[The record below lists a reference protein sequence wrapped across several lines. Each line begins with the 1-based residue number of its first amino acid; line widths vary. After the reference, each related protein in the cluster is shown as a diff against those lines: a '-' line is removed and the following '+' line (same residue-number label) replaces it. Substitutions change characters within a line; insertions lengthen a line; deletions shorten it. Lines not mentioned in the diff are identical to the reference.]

1 MTEKKKN
8 PLFVVSSDGQDVEEV
23 GGPWEFIMSKLG
35 LRPYFAFLEQFFEQ
49 YCDHAKTPA
58 PMFSCAAAEHNR

>member
-1 MTEKKKN
+1 MTDKKKN

-35 LRPYFAFLEQFFEQ
+35 LRPYFAFLEQFFE
-49 YCDHAKTPA
+49 YL
-58 PMFSCAAAEHNR
+58 